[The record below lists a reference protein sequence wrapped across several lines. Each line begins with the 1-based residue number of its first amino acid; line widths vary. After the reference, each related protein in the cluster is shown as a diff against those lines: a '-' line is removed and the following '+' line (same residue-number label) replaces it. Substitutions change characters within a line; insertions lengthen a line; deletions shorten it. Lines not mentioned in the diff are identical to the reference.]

1 MAIRVVIADDHPL
14 FLDGLAQ
21 LLRLAGDFEVVERC
35 VSGEEAV
42 RAVRRHVPDLLVVDV
57 RMPGMNGLAVLTELK
72 KLGLPTRS
80 VILTA
85 QLTEAE
91 AVEAMRLGVQ
101 GVLLKEMAPRLLLQ
115 CLRKVHA
122 GGYWVETRSF
132 RGALETV
139 LRRQAGAE
147 KAAELLTP
155 REIEL
160 VRMVAQGLRNKQI
173 ASQLH
178 ITEGTVKTH
187 LRNVYKKLQLE
198 NRVEVRRYAEEKG
211 LL

>member
-21 LLRLAGDFEVVERC
+21 LLRLAGEFEVVERC

-42 RAVRRHVPDLLVVDV
+42 RAVRQHAPDLLVVDV
-57 RMPGMNGLAVLTELK
+57 RMPGMSGLTVLAEVSR
-72 KLGLPTRS
+72 LGLPTRT

-85 QLTEAE
+85 ELSEGE
-91 AVEAMRLGVQ
+91 AVEAMRLGVH

-122 GGYWVETRSF
+122 GGYWVETRSM
-132 RGALETV
+132 RGALETMF
-139 LRRQAGAE
+139 RRQAGGE
-147 KAAELLTP
+147 EAAVVLTP

-160 VRMVAQGLRNKQI
+160 VRRVAQGLRNKQI
-173 ASQLH
+173 AAELH

-187 LRNVYKKLQLE
+187 LRNVYKKLQLD